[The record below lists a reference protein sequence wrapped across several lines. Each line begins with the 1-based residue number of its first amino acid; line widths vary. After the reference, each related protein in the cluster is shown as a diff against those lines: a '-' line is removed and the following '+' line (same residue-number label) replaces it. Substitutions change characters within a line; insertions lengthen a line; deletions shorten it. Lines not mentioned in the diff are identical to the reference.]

1 MARVAAAAAAV
12 VEGGFQRDGIARI
25 RVARLKEDSMLRRI
39 KSIHLCFA
47 LVALPLMASSTGMV
61 PAAAASE
68 PGRSTG
74 QTVYVPVYS
83 HIFFGDRGATFNLA
97 TTLSIRNVDPGQAVS
112 VLTADYYDGS
122 GRLLR
127 RHFNQPVVLKPL
139 ASTEI
144 FIPESDVSGGFGAS
158 FLVRW
163 KSEKPTV
170 PPIIECLMIG
180 ARSGQGISF
189 VSPGRVVQETP

>member
-1 MARVAAAAAAV
+1 MVKLVRRTCCRLAAGALLIGAAAGWGAAVAAAADV
-12 VEGGFQRDGIARI
+12 
-25 RVARLKEDSMLRRI
+25 
-39 KSIHLCFA
+39 
-47 LVALPLMASSTGMV
+47 
-61 PAAAASE
+61 
-68 PGRSTG
+68 GRSSG

-97 TTLSIRNVDPGQAVS
+97 TTLSVRNIDPSHA
-112 VLTADYYDGS
+112 LTVAAADYYDSG

-127 RHFNQPVVLKPL
+127 KYLEKPVALKPL
-139 ASTEI
+139 ASTEV
-144 FIPESDVSGGFGAS
+144 FIPESDTSGGFGAG

-163 KSEKPTV
+163 KSEKPIV

-189 VSPGRVVQETP
+189 VSPGRVVQEAP